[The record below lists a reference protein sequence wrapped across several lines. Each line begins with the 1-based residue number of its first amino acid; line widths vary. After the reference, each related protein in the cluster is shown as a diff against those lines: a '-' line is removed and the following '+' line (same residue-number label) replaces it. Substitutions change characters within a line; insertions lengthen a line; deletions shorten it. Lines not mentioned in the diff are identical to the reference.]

1 MDMHW
6 KKECKRILDQMYNK
20 DKGNMKRGG
29 YQTPDS
35 VFQQPVDTTKVY
47 DYLHYVKHPMDLGT
61 IRQAL
66 ERGDIASPD
75 DFIALVRSFLIRPKT
90 VTFMYTQRKNTIC
103 SIGAVQ
109 VRFTFRNA
117 HLYNP
122 ENTSLWKLASDCS
135 NLFEQW
141 VARQHGAI
149 G

>member
-90 VTFMYTQRKNTIC
+90 VTCMYTQRKTLFVL
-103 SIGAVQ
+103 S
-109 VRFTFRNA
+109 VRCRCDSRSGTPTCTTRKTRPCGSSHRTA
-117 HLYNP
+117 
-122 ENTSLWKLASDCS
+122 
-135 NLFEQW
+135 
-141 VARQHGAI
+141 AI
-149 G
+149 YSSSG